1 VDLAVP
7 PLSFL
12 VLLGPSGCGKTTIL
26 RMLAGLETPSDGE
39 ILFHGR
45 VVADTRGV
53 VVPPGRRDAG
63 LVFQSYALWPHMT
76 VRGNVEW
83 PLKVA
88 RWSRPARHQRVD
100 ETLALL
106 DISEL
111 AERYPGEISGGQQQR
126 VAIAR
131 TIGPRPSIL
140 LFDEPLSNLDA
151 KLRVE
156 MRSELLRVHR
166 ATGATSVYV
175 THDQIEAMTMA
186 THVAVMR
193 RGRVEQFD
201 APRALLS
208 TPRTPFVATF
218 IGTPA
223 ANLVPAETSGG
234 RLRYAGID
242 LGAADSSHGR
252 RVWLMYRPEHLTV
265 SAEPGHRRL
274 AIEFAEA
281 TPIAGRDMVTGWR
294 GDQRLSAVVDGAP
307 LSTIGDALYLGFPE
321 QPDAV
326 FPDDAE
332 AAAAIAE
339 AAAGAGGLSE

>member
-1 VDLAVP
+1 MAAW
-7 PLSFL
+7 S
-12 VLLGPSGCGKTTIL
+12 
-26 RMLAGLETPSDGE
+26 R
-39 ILFHGR
+39 
-45 VVADTRGV
+45 TRGASSCH
-53 VVPPGRRDAG
+53 PDDATLG
-63 LVFQSYALWPHMT
+63 SCSSPNALWPHMT

-106 DISEL
+106 DIGEL

-151 KLRVE
+151 KLRIE

-252 RVWLMYRPEHLTV
+252 RIWLMYRPEHLTV

-281 TPIAGRDMVTGWR
+281 TG
-294 GDQRLSAVVDGAP
+294 
-307 LSTIGDALYLGFPE
+307 
-321 QPDAV
+321 PDAV

-332 AAAAIAE
+332 AAAAIAA